1 MSALRRGGVRVK
13 KILHIISDSNIGGAG
28 RYLLTYLE
36 NCDTQNFDVGVVI
49 PVNSKLKP
57 EIEKLGFKFHEIEG
71 LAEKSFSKIAVKSL
85 KKLFYSLKPDIV
97 HAHACLSA
105 RVAAKLCGVKAVFY
119 TRHSVFPQ
127 SKKLTNPIGRMI
139 NGFVGGILADGIIS
153 VADAARQNLLETG
166 ISDKKIRVIYNG
178 VNPLKKADDDE
189 KIKIREGFG
198 ITADCKVVSII
209 ARLEEVKG
217 HEYFID
223 AAKLVADKGYNAK
236 FIIAGTGSR
245 EELLKQYA
253 KDKNAENVM
262 FLGFVKNVSDLENI
276 TDIQA
281 NASFGTEAASL
292 SLLEGMSIG
301 VPAVVS
307 DFGGNP
313 ELIKND
319 VNGYVVPKQN
329 AVAMADAIVKILDD
343 DALYSKLSDGAV
355 REFNSRFTAEI
366 MTLNMEKYYNDI
378 LEGRK

>member
-1 MSALRRGGVRVK
+1 MK

-36 NCDTQNFDVGVVI
+36 NCDTTKYDVGVVI
-49 PVNSKLKP
+49 PTDSKLRE
-57 EIEKLGFKFHEIEG
+57 EIEKLGFAYYEVDN
-71 LAEKSFSKIAVKSL
+71 LAEKSFDVKCVKSL
-85 KKLFYSLKPDIV
+85 KSLFKLIKPDII

-105 RVAAKLCGVKAVFY
+105 RIAGKLCSIKAIFY

-127 SKKLTNPIGRMI
+127 SKKLTNPVGKTI
-139 NGFVGGILADGIIS
+139 NGIIGGGLCDGIIA

-178 VNPLKKADDDE
+178 VNPLVKKTEEEKRQIREEFGFSNDE
-189 KIKIREGFG
+189 KIV
-198 ITADCKVVSII
+198 AII

-223 AAKLVADKGYNAK
+223 SAKIVADSGINAR
-236 FIIAGTGSR
+236 FVIAGTGSR
-245 EELLKQYA
+245 EEHLKEYA
-253 KDKNAENVM
+253 KLHNVENVE
-262 FLGFVKNVSDLENI
+262 FLGFVKNVDLLENI
-276 TDIQA
+276 MDVQA

-319 VNGYVVPKQN
+319 VNGFVVPKKN
-329 AVAMADAIVKILDD
+329 ALELAN
-343 DALYSKLSDGAV
+343 ALIKVLSDEQLYEKLSKGAIN
-355 REFNSRFTAEI
+355 EFNSRFTAKI
-366 MTLNMEKYYNDI
+366 MTDNMEKYYSDVV
-378 LEGRK
+378 EGR

>member
-1 MSALRRGGVRVK
+1 MK

-28 RYLLTYLE
+28 RYLLTYLK
-36 NCDTQNFDVGVVI
+36 NCDTVNFDVGVVI
-49 PVNSKLKP
+49 PCNSKLKP
-57 EIEKLGFKFHEIEG
+57 EIEKLGFSLYEIEG
-71 LAEKSFSKIAVKSL
+71 LAEKSFSTAAVKNL
-85 KKLFYSLKPDIV
+85 KFIFRSLKPDIV

-105 RVAAKLCGVKAVFY
+105 RIAAKLCGVKAVFY

-127 SKKLTNPIGRMI
+127 SKKLTNPVGRMI

-153 VADAARQNLLETG
+153 VADAARQNLLDTG
-166 ISDKKIRVIYNG
+166 ISDRKIRVIYNG
-178 VNPLKKADDDE
+178 VNALKKADDAE
-189 KIKIREGFG
+189 KVKIRENFG
-198 ITADCKVVSII
+198 IPEDCKVVSII

-223 AAKLVADKGYNAK
+223 AAKLVAEKGYKTK
-236 FIIAGTGSR
+236 FVIAGTGSR
-245 EELLKQYA
+245 EEQLKLYA
-253 KDKNAENVM
+253 KEKFAENVM

-329 AVAMADAIVKILDD
+329 AAAMAEAIVKILED
-343 DALYSKLSDGAV
+343 DALYLRLSDGAV